1 MAYYLNVPKKLM
13 QVSLLVSAILV
24 TALGSLSC
32 GPGGYSGEVETV
44 TISEG
49 HNETRTLIYVAEE
62 RGLFAANGI
71 NVVYK
76 DNIFGAAATNA
87 LMKGKIE
94 LAAGSE
100 FVIVGGALKKADIR
114 SIAVID
120 RFENT
125 YIIGRA
131 DKGIKDIAD
140 LEGKKIAITRGTSPE
155 FYLGRFLQ
163 LHGIGIEQVTLIDG
177 TPAQSVEAIV
187 SGSVDA
193 VAIFQ
198 PEASTIIRTLDN
210 NAVVWPAQ
218 SGQFTYFNIFGTAS
232 WVASHPEVITRLL
245 RALSQAED
253 YVARHP
259 DEVKALVQKRLQY
272 DDAYMNAIWTEHRF
286 SLSLDQSLI
295 ITMEDETRW
304 MISNNLTNEKT
315 VPNYLD
321 FIYADSLKSV
331 KPGAVSITGK

>member
-1 MAYYLNVPKKLM
+1 MADYRKIHGILIRY
-13 QVSLLVSAILV
+13 LLVLCTILV
-24 TALGSLSC
+24 TALGALSC

-49 HNETRTLIYVAEE
+49 RNETRTLIYVAEE

-76 DNIFGAAATNA
+76 DNLFGAAATNA
-87 LMKGKIE
+87 LLKGEIE

-100 FVIVGGALKKADIR
+100 FVVVGSALKKADIR
-114 SIAVID
+114 SIAIID
-120 RFENT
+120 KFENT
-125 YIIGRA
+125 YVIGRA

-140 LEGKKIAITRGTSPE
+140 LKGKKIAISRGTSPE

-163 LHGIGIEQVTLIDG
+163 LYGMGIEQVTLIEG

-198 PEASTIIRTLDN
+198 PEASMIRGTLGN

-245 RALSQAED
+245 KALSQAED
-253 YVARHP
+253 YVVRHP
-259 DEVKALVQKRLQY
+259 DEVRALVQKRLQY
-272 DDAYMNAIWTEHRF
+272 DDAYMNEIWTEHQF
-286 SLSLDQSLI
+286 TLSLDRSLI
-295 ITMEDETRW
+295 VAMEDEARW
-304 MISNNLTNEKT
+304 MISNNLTSEKQ
-315 VPNYLD
+315 VPDFLD
-321 FIYADSLKSV
+321 YIYEDALKAV
-331 KPGAVSITGK
+331 KPEAVNIFR